1 MCIRDSSL
9 YGGKGINVCEA
20 WSEYEQFRSWSLEN
34 GYNDSLT
41 LDRIDGD
48 KGYTPENCRWVSMKV
63 QQNNRCNNHLLTF
76 NGETLTLSLIHIYN
90 WTLSASCD
98 VIARQYDNN
107 SRALYV
113 VGELPEGYEWD
124 MLVSVE
130 DNLNIIRL
138 SPMDE
143 GIGAVLTDDQ
153 LAFGNVAYTMQLRG
167 TQGDVVRHTN
177 KIYPYIPDSLSG
189 DAQWPTIPSEFSD
202 YEKRLEELN
211 DHPPMPGDNG
221 FWLIWNTDTHEYEE
235 SDVPLPSGTGS
246 VSYTH
251 LDVYKRQRRRYC
263 KCL

>member
-1 MCIRDSSL
+1 MN
-9 YGGKGINVCEA
+9 Y
-20 WSEYEQFRSWSLEN
+20 
-34 GYNDSLT
+34 
-41 LDRIDGD
+41 
-48 KGYTPENCRWVSMKV
+48 PEI
-63 QQNNRCNNHLLTF
+63 TF
-76 NGETLTLSLIHIYN
+76 DN

-167 TQGDVVRHTN
+167 TQGDIVRHTN

-246 VSYTH
+246 GNVSSKEINVIKV
-251 LDVYKRQRRRYC
+251 LDLAEYEELPEKDARTLYLIRG
-263 KCL
+263 

>member
-1 MCIRDSSL
+1 MN
-9 YGGKGINVCEA
+9 Y
-20 WSEYEQFRSWSLEN
+20 
-34 GYNDSLT
+34 
-41 LDRIDGD
+41 
-48 KGYTPENCRWVSMKV
+48 PEI
-63 QQNNRCNNHLLTF
+63 TF
-76 NGETLTLSLIHIYN
+76 DN

-167 TQGDVVRHTN
+167 DTRGCCPAHEQDLSIHTGQPFGGCTVADDP
-177 KIYPYIPDSLSG
+177 IRVL
-189 DAQWPTIPSEFSD
+189 
-202 YEKRLEELN
+202 RL
-211 DHPPMPGDNG
+211 
-221 FWLIWNTDTHEYEE
+221 
-235 SDVPLPSGTGS
+235 
-246 VSYTH
+246 
-251 LDVYKRQRRRYC
+251 
-263 KCL
+263 